1 MGGKKS
7 VVLELYKKQVMSV
20 IYPTVD
26 FVRNNLMLTPFVGV
40 ALGAAPRVIIKN
52 RKVSIRREM
61 QYE

>member
-1 MGGKKS
+1 
-7 VVLELYKKQVMSV
+7 MSV